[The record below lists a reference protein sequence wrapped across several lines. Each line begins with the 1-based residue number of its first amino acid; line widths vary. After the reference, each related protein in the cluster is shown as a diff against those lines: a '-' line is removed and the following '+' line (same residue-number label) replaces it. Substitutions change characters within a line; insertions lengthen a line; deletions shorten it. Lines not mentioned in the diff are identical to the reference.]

1 MGGRLRRGQT
11 ESDVRRF
18 AAPGVA
24 TPIATQPQGGVLQ
37 KPTASPWELIDT
49 TSQSPERANQFPRS
63 PIVTPKELTRPFRAR
78 SRMDLCSR
86 GGAPGYLRT
95 PRWGSLPIRF
105 TCSRALGSILFI
117 LPILSSGPLV
127 YPVWPPGAMPR
138 ATFARPVGAHFPSAA
153 SNPDES
159 GTGSGHASPKP
170 WPTARGPT
178 WFHRPHL
185 SKERSSATS
194 PESTAPRPPP
204 TRPRRKTF
212 VWPSASQPP
221 S

>member
-95 PRWGSLPIRF
+95 PHLRLTSHRLHPIPTSQAQDPDTHPQSRGPRQEAPHGSTVR
-105 TCSRALGSILFI
+105 TCPRSAVRQPVPKA
-117 LPILSSGPLV
+117 PLRV
-127 YPVWPPGAMPR
+127 LRPPGPGGKLLSGLPPASRLPR
-138 ATFARPVGAHFPSAA
+138 RRTCRP
-153 SNPDES
+153 
-159 GTGSGHASPKP
+159 SP
-170 WPTARGPT
+170 
-178 WFHRPHL
+178 
-185 SKERSSATS
+185 
-194 PESTAPRPPP
+194 PRP
-204 TRPRRKTF
+204 RH
-212 VWPSASQPP
+212 A
-221 S
+221 